1 MAIHHASFSFAVS
14 IVGGLGVLGL
24 PADVVDLGAPPV
36 LQERFPDP
44 LPLPCRKQ
52 NWTNA
57 DRICLSWT
65 APRDNMRETTAVA
78 TDRDRS
84 DADTGTPVENSDY
97 QVPSKFTGKLKKLTF
112 NIDRPNLAPDDVKKL
127 QQAQRNDKTSE

>member
-1 MAIHHASFSFAVS
+1 MTLSRKLFVSFAVGIIS
-14 IVGGLGVLGL
+14 GSSVLVL
-24 PADVVDLGAPPV
+24 PAHVADLWALPIV
-36 LQERFPDP
+36 AHIPDP

-65 APRDNMRETTAVA
+65 APRDDMRQTTVVA

-84 DADTGTPVENSDY
+84 GAEAIS
-97 QVPSKFTGKLKKLTF
+97 
-112 NIDRPNLAPDDVKKL
+112 RA
-127 QQAQRNDKTSE
+127 R